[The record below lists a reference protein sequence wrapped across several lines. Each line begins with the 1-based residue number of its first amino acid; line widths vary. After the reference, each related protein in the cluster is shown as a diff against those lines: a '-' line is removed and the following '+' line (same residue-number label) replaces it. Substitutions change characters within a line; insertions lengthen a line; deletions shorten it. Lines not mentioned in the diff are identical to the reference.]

1 MYITVASVKRNLGF
15 KGLEIS
21 DILIAFPFVAL
32 FLILFCCTSYKLV
45 GLSIL
50 IIGIF
55 ALIPIKVSQKNR
67 MFKVLTL
74 IGTFLFSTREY
85 TYYSIKNS
93 RGLMKFDKT
102 QNKGRKGKTFTF
114 KNQKQT

>member
-1 MYITVASVKRNLGF
+1 MYITVSSVKRNLGF

-21 DILIAFPFVAL
+21 DLLISIPFIAL
-32 FLILFCCTSYKLV
+32 FLILFCCTSFKLV

-67 MFKVLTL
+67 MYKVLFL
-74 IGTFLFSTREY
+74 IGTYLLSIKEF
-85 TYYSIKNS
+85 TYCTVKNS
-93 RGLMKFDKT
+93 RGLMLFEKNKKRKRGKT
-102 QNKGRKGKTFTF
+102 AFQNKR
-114 KNQKQT
+114 

>member
-15 KGLEIS
+15 KGLEIR
-21 DILIAFPFVAL
+21 DLLISFPFIAL

-55 ALIPIKVSQKNR
+55 ALVPVKVSQKNR
-67 MFKVLTL
+67 MYKVLML
-74 IGTFLFSTREY
+74 LGRFLFSVKEF
-85 TYYSIKNS
+85 TYYNNKNI
-93 RGLMKFDKT
+93 RGLMLFDKI
-102 QNKGRKGKTFTF
+102 QNKERKGKKFTF
-114 KNQKQT
+114 